1 MIQPFLDVYPSFD
14 DSNFIAPNATLI
26 GDVTLGR
33 NASVWFGVVVRADVN
48 WIRIGEETNI
58 QDNSVIHVTNGTGP
72 TTLGRGVTVG
82 HSVVLHGCTV
92 EDNVLVGIGSVVLDE
107 VVIGRDSIIGARSL
121 LTPGTRIPPRSL
133 VKGSPGRVVREL
145 KDEEV
150 TSIRKYAEHYLRYSA
165 IYLGR
170 EKPEKNPFYDR
181 VTRPA

>member
-14 DSNFIAPNATLI
+14 DSNFIAPSADVI
-26 GDVTLGR
+26 GDVTLGQ
-33 NASVWFGVVVRADVN
+33 NTSIWFGVVVRADVN

-58 QDNSVIHVTNGTGP
+58 QDNSVIHVTHGTGP

-82 HSVVLHGCTV
+82 HAVVLHGCTV
-92 EDNVLVGIGSVVLDE
+92 EDNVLIGTGAVILDE

-121 LTPGTRIPPRSL
+121 LTPGTRVPPRSL

-145 KDEEV
+145 KDVEV
-150 TSIRKYAEHYLRYSA
+150 ATIRKYAEHYLRYSA

-170 EKPEKNPFYDR
+170 EKPAKNPFYSR
-181 VTRPA
+181 

>member
-1 MIQPFLDVYPSFD
+1 MIEPFLNAYPSFD
-14 DSNFIAPNATLI
+14 DSNFIASNATLI
-26 GDVTLGR
+26 GDVTLGPK
-33 NASVWFGVVVRADVN
+33 ASVWFGVVVRADVN

-107 VVIGRDSIIGARSL
+107 VTIGRDSIIGARSL

-133 VKGSPGRVVREL
+133 VTGSPGRVVREL

-150 TSIRKYAEHYLRYSA
+150 ATIRKFAEHYLRYSA
-165 IYLGR
+165 IYLGH
-170 EKPEKNPFYDR
+170 EKPMKNPFYG
-181 VTRPA
+181 